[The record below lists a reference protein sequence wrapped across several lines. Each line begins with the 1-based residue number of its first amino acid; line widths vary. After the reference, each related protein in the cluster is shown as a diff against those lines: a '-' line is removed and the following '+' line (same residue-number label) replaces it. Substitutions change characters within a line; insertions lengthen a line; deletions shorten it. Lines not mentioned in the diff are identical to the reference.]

1 MQASKIRE
9 IFYFQ
14 MNKSLFSYAI
24 FALPLSFVGVPLY
37 IYLPEFYSSNFGIS
51 LASIGLIILFTRMFD
66 TITDPICGYLSDKFI
81 KFNKIIIC
89 ISALMLGLSFY
100 FLFNPFYESKALNLI
115 FFSISTYF
123 FFSLLTIN
131 HIALIG
137 NFENKV
143 LVSSL
148 RESFTVIG
156 LLLAT
161 ILPSLLMLKY
171 SSLQTFQVVGLSVF
185 LLLFLCTW
193 LFYKNVN
200 LVVINSEKSFSFKEL
215 NNTVIWKYFSV
226 LLLNGMAIATPSTLI
241 LFYIKNFLQLEKY
254 TGLFLVTYFVSA
266 IAFIPLWQFIC
277 KKIGAV
283 KLFAVGML
291 CSIAVF
297 SLCYFVKSGDFTF
310 YLTICFLSGMFFG
323 IDLIAP
329 ILLTNNVIEKQ
340 KLESAKT
347 LIFGI
352 AHFISKIAIAIISGI
367 ILIFLGS
374 KAGVEY
380 TQTLH
385 FSYTIIPCILKILA
399 LFNLYLLKDL

>member
-66 TITDPICGYLSDKFI
+66 TISDPICGYLSDKFI

-100 FLFNPFYESKALNLI
+100 FLFNPFYESKTLNLI

-148 RESFTVIG
+148 RESFTVAG

-171 SSLQTFQVVGLSVF
+171 QT
-185 LLLFLCTW
+185 
-193 LFYKNVN
+193 
-200 LVVINSEKSFSFKEL
+200 
-215 NNTVIWKYFSV
+215 
-226 LLLNGMAIATPSTLI
+226 
-241 LFYIKNFLQLEKY
+241 
-254 TGLFLVTYFVSA
+254 
-266 IAFIPLWQFIC
+266 
-277 KKIGAV
+277 
-283 KLFAVGML
+283 
-291 CSIAVF
+291 
-297 SLCYFVKSGDFTF
+297 
-310 YLTICFLSGMFFG
+310 
-323 IDLIAP
+323 
-329 ILLTNNVIEKQ
+329 
-340 KLESAKT
+340 
-347 LIFGI
+347 
-352 AHFISKIAIAIISGI
+352 
-367 ILIFLGS
+367 
-374 KAGVEY
+374 
-380 TQTLH
+380 
-385 FSYTIIPCILKILA
+385 
-399 LFNLYLLKDL
+399 